1 MDQQKKTNQND
12 IFEPQITNE
21 LNDLP
26 VTSEVDRDQKL
37 KTLEPAKS
45 TNMVGV
51 GALVE
56 QLRVKRN
63 EKHVLSQS
71 LDVTG
76 LSK

>member
-1 MDQQKKTNQND
+1 
-12 IFEPQITNE
+12 
-21 LNDLP
+21 
-26 VTSEVDRDQKL
+26 VTSEVESDQKL

-63 EKHVLSQS
+63 EKHILSQS
-71 LDVTG
+71 LDATG
-76 LSK
+76 LSNLQPTRRLKTARNLDR

>member
-1 MDQQKKTNQND
+1 
-12 IFEPQITNE
+12 
-21 LNDLP
+21 
-26 VTSEVDRDQKL
+26 VTSEVESDHKL

-63 EKHVLSQS
+63 EKHILSQS

-76 LSK
+76 LSKVQPTRRLKTARNLDR